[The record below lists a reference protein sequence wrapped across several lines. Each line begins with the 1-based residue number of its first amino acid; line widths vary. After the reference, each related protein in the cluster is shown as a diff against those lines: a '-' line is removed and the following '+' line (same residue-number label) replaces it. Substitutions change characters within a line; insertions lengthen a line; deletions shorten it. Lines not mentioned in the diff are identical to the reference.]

1 MRTVGVIILIGCLV
15 CPAYAGT
22 DNENC
27 MNLVNTAAKIFKT
40 QGKDTALKYVNSLMG
55 PLRNGAVYVFAVDF
69 KGAMLGHPVQ
79 EDLRGQD
86 AWELKD
92 TKGKFIV
99 QEFIKIAK
107 EQGQGWTEYWW
118 LRASETSPTLK
129 RTFIKRVPDEDILL
143 GAGYY
148 IK

>member
-1 MRTVGVIILIGCLV
+1 MRTVWVIILIGCLV

-27 MNLVNTAAKIFKT
+27 MELVNTAAEMFQK

-79 EDLRGQD
+79 EDLRGHD

-92 TKGKFIV
+92 AKKGNSSF
-99 QEFIKIAK
+99 
-107 EQGQGWTEYWW
+107 
-118 LRASETSPTLK
+118 RSS
-129 RTFIKRVPDEDILL
+129 
-143 GAGYY
+143 
-148 IK
+148 